1 MLKKTP
7 LGTNFECYG
16 KKGMPVVVLI
26 HGLGLNKEIWEW
38 LIPSLTETYYVIAYD
53 LLGHGSSS
61 DPPKKPSLMLFSDQI
76 RELLDWCDLGK
87 VTLVGFSLG
96 GMICRKFAQEF
107 PKKTNALVI
116 LNSPHLRTKAAQE
129 AILKRVN
136 QAYLDGPAS
145 TVEDALIRWFTS
157 EYRKKNSDLMD
168 LVRSWVVAN
177 DPEVYPSIYQV
188 LADGVMEIINP
199 TPNILCPTLI
209 VTSDEDFGNGPEMAY
224 AMSGEMP
231 NSSVLILNGLRHMA
245 LVESPGLVNEPIKS
259 FLDQLVGISKNGH

>member
-16 KKGMPVVVLI
+16 EKGMPGVVLI

-38 LIPSLTETYYVIAYD
+38 LLPSLTERYYVIAYD

-61 DPPKKPSLMLFSDQI
+61 EPSKKPSLTLFAVQI
-76 RELLDWCDLGK
+76 RELLDWCDLDK
-87 VTLVGFSLG
+87 ITLVGFSLG

-107 PKKTNALVI
+107 PEKINALVI
-116 LNSPHLRTKAAQE
+116 LNSPYLRTEAAQE

-145 TVEDALIRWFTS
+145 TVEDALIRWFTN
-157 EYRKKNSDLMD
+157 EYRKENSELMD

-199 TPNILCPTLI
+199 TPKILYPTLI

-224 AMSGEMP
+224 AMSREIP
-231 NSSVLILNGLRHMA
+231 NSTALILNGLRHMA
-245 LVESPGLVNEPIKS
+245 LVESPSLVNEPIKS
-259 FLDQLVGISKNGH
+259 FLDQLVGRSKNGH